1 MNECDYAPSLIGD
14 QLANKATRQ
23 PQRWQHTRDTFDRAA
38 GSAYFPSQ
46 SRRASENYKSPIF
59 ITYLIISQIHRTC
72 QWASCAEGEFEGH
85 ISCRLKVNIVQ
96 WPFRAGPLRPSN
108 LNVEHRLSAWVAREP
123 RWLRHIAAAFTLPAR
138 REGRR
143 VVVPH
148 CLPEQITSPSQISV
162 QGRLFTDRAGH
173 SKFLIRAYV
182 QSKTEHPTLLSVVVS
197 IPSRSNVST
206 LLCFFLISQNS
217 LPACQGENLRPVW
230 EMEKPAGVQM
240 GAEQGGDEQL
250 QVRAEYACI
259 SVFIDETWYAG
270 WTYSTSFEFISHI
283 LLVKSP

>member
-1 MNECDYAPSLIGD
+1 M
-14 QLANKATRQ
+14 R
-23 PQRWQHTRDTFDRAA
+23 
-38 GSAYFPSQ
+38 
-46 SRRASENYKSPIF
+46 
-59 ITYLIISQIHRTC
+59 LIISRIHRTR

-173 SKFLIRAYV
+173 SVFLIRPYV
-182 QSKTEHPTLLSVVVS
+182 QSRAEHPTLLSVVSHSDV
-197 IPSRSNVST
+197 NVS
-206 LLCFFLISQNS
+206 LLLFFLISTLCRHARVKTSDLFERWRN
-217 LPACQGENLRPVW
+217 
-230 EMEKPAGVQM
+230 
-240 GAEQGGDEQL
+240 L
-250 QVRAEYACI
+250 QVCRWEQNKE
-259 SVFIDETWYAG
+259 ET
-270 WTYSTSFEFISHI
+270 SNF
-283 LLVKSP
+283 K